1 MSAYRPVR
9 QLNDYYK
16 SNDGF
21 KKWIRA
27 NEQWFKQNP
36 EVFKQMLRNPK
47 MVNLFTDLMIMNSPR
62 IEKKLKKWRRNQR

>member
-36 EVFKQMLRNPK
+36 EVFNQMLRNPK

>member
-16 SNDGF
+16 SNEGF

-36 EVFKQMLRNPK
+36 EVFNQMLRNPK

>member
-9 QLNDYYK
+9 QLNHYYK
-16 SNDGF
+16 SNDAF

-36 EVFKQMLRNPK
+36 EVFNQMLRNPK

>member
-36 EVFKQMLRNPK
+36 EVFHQMLRNPK

-62 IEKKLKKWRRNQR
+62 IEKKLKKWRRNQH